1 MPQPSTPVGVN
12 VADQWYVRTHFGDV
26 VREHII
32 FRLIAPRDHTAPRL
46 GARQVGTS
54 AERWPSM
61 TNYGGEAVAHDMF
74 ALLHEAAAPVVTR
87 WNYCTDDPFAVT
99 VEIQTRGNRFVDWV
113 LARDLLVAGLSA
125 PAGIGDVRVRPAN
138 MGDWEVTLVEIRSLD
153 GHAVL
158 EVDRD
163 LLAQFVQATIDAVPL
178 GSESLAVDI
187 DAEIEKITRSC
198 AD

>member
-1 MPQPSTPVGVN
+1 M
-12 VADQWYVRTHFGDV
+12 
-26 VREHII
+26 
-32 FRLIAPRDHTAPRL
+32 
-46 GARQVGTS
+46 TS
-54 AERWPSM
+54 YSS
-61 TNYGGEAVAHDMF
+61 EAVAHDMF

-87 WNYCTDDPFAVT
+87 WVYCADDPFAVT

-113 LARDLLVAGLSA
+113 LARELLVAGLSA

-138 MGDWEVTLVEIRSLD
+138 MGEWEVTLVEICSPD
-153 GHAVL
+153 GRAVL

-163 LLAQFVQATIDAVPL
+163 LLRQFVQATIDAVPL
-178 GSESLAVDI
+178 GSESAVFDI